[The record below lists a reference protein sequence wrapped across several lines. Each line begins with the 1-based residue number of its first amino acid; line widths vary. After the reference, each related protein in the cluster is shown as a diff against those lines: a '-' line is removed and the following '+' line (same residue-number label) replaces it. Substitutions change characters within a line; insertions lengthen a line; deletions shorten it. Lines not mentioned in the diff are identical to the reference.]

1 MPTAREAWNH
11 ALEKWGFSSLS
22 HSVLALCWNFLYN
35 GACCQG
41 GEKWP
46 PPTANPCVRR
56 RIEPE
61 RNLLLEPM
69 RAQNFIA
76 RGNGP
81 VGPSEHMLHRYLYKK
96 MCIRDRACVVS
107 GGKKPEGQMC
117 AGASQ
122 VQKQV
127 KPLAMGKGRGGKEND
142 PLAGCDGQGLP
153 QLGGVLRT
161 GEEYAGVNAVGND
174 RNGDSRQSRGCRR
187 PPGDPAGAA
196 HNSQPVPPLS
206 LIHIYPEWRSAFPR
220 RDSRFR

>member
-1 MPTAREAWNH
+1 
-11 ALEKWGFSSLS
+11 
-22 HSVLALCWNFLYN
+22 
-35 GACCQG
+35 
-41 GEKWP
+41 
-46 PPTANPCVRR
+46 
-56 RIEPE
+56 
-61 RNLLLEPM
+61 
-69 RAQNFIA
+69 
-76 RGNGP
+76 
-81 VGPSEHMLHRYLYKK
+81 
-96 MCIRDRACVVS
+96 
-107 GGKKPEGQMC
+107 MC

-196 HNSQPVPPLS
+196 HNSQPVPPLVNGAKLPPACFCPVS
-206 LIHIYPEWRSAFPR
+206 QEAGG
-220 RDSRFR
+220 FRTGTGAAGAAL